1 MKAMYVL
8 PQATTGGAWFLTYD
22 INGFPF
28 WTRGVVPQWVI
39 PPPKVHPPQPTKPPS
54 DSKPSGGYRIS
65 VGNWDEVYD
74 TVSGAKTWYN
84 KKTRKKTSKDPFR

>member
-1 MKAMYVL
+1 MYVL
-8 PQATTGGAWFLTYD
+8 PCATTGGSWFVTYD
-22 INGFPF
+22 INGLPF
-28 WTRGVVPQWVI
+28 WTRGVMPQWVI
-39 PPPKVHPPQPTKPPS
+39 PPPKVLPTHPTKPPS
-54 DSKPSGGYRIS
+54 GDKPEGYRIS